1 MIQFLDLHSINSRD
15 REEFKSAFD
24 RVLDS
29 GWLIL
34 GNETSQFESE
44 FAAYCGAS
52 YGIGVAN
59 GLDALIL
66 VLRAWGVGP
75 GDEVIVPSNTFIATW
90 LAVSAVGATIVP
102 VEPDSETYN
111 ITAMAVEAAI
121 TSKTKVVVPVHLYGQ
136 PADMQAIN
144 AVARSHGLKVLED
157 AAQAHGA
164 SIGCQRV
171 GSFGDAAAFSF
182 YPGKNLGAL
191 GDGGAIT
198 TSDPKLAHQ
207 LRVLRNYGSQK
218 KYHHEVT
225 GVNSRLD
232 EIQSAFLRIKLR
244 RLESDNRRRREIAS
258 LYDKG
263 LSGLSSIQRPF
274 VAPNCVPVWHL
285 YVIRHQKR
293 AILADRLA
301 VNGVLT
307 GIHYPTPP
315 HLQEVYQNQKFNPGS
330 FPVSEELHRTVLSLP
345 MGPTMSDDDVCAVI
359 HKIKESINSLE
370 RDHTKQWY

>member
-1 MIQFLDLHSINSRD
+1 MIPFLDLHAINARD

-34 GNETSQFESE
+34 GSETSQFESE

-52 YGIGVAN
+52 YAIGVAN

-66 VLRAWGVGP
+66 VLRAWGIGP

-102 VEPDSETYN
+102 VEPDLATYN
-111 ITAMAVEAAI
+111 ITAMAVKEAI
-121 TSKTKVVVPVHLYGQ
+121 TSKTKAVLPVHLYGQ
-136 PADMQAIN
+136 PADMPAII
-144 AVARSHGLKVLED
+144 AVARSYGLKVLED

-164 SIGCQRV
+164 EIGGQRV

-198 TSDPKLAHQ
+198 TSDPELADQ
-207 LRVLRNYGSQK
+207 LRKLRNYGSK
-218 KYHHEVT
+218 EKYRHEVT

-232 EIQSAFLRIKLR
+232 EIQSAFLRVKLR
-244 RLESDNRRRREIAS
+244 RLDSDNDRRREIAS

-263 LSGLSSIQRPF
+263 LAGLPKVYLPL
-274 VAPNCVPVWHL
+274 VAPDCTHVWHL
-285 YVIRHQKR
+285 YVIRHQNR
-293 AILADRLA
+293 EMLADRLA
-301 VNGVLT
+301 ANGVFT
-307 GIHYPTPP
+307 GVHYPTPP
-315 HLQEVYQNQKFNPGS
+315 HIQGAYQNLKIMPGML
-330 FPVSEELHRTVLSLP
+330 PVSEELHRTALSLP
-345 MGPTMSDDDVCAVI
+345 MGPTMSDDDAHTVI
-359 HKIKESINSLE
+359 DKIRRSLE
-370 RDHTKQWY
+370 

>member
-1 MIQFLDLHSINSRD
+1 MIPFLDLHSINSRD

-34 GNETSQFESE
+34 GNETIQFESE

-52 YGIGVAN
+52 HAIGVAN

-66 VLRAWGVGP
+66 VLRAWGIGQ

-90 LAVSAVGATIVP
+90 LAVSAVGATLVP
-102 VEPDSETYN
+102 VEPDPATYN

-121 TSKTKVVVPVHLYGQ
+121 TSKTKAVVPVHLYGQ
-136 PADMQAIN
+136 PADMLAIN
-144 AVARSHGLKVLED
+144 AVARSYGVKVLED

-164 SIGCQRV
+164 AIGGQRV

-198 TSDPKLAHQ
+198 TSDPDLARE
-207 LRVLRNYGSQK
+207 LRMLRNYGSK
-218 KYHHEVT
+218 EKYCHEVT
-225 GVNSRLD
+225 GSNSRLD
-232 EIQSAFLRIKLR
+232 EIQSAFLRVKLR
-244 RLESDNRRRREIAS
+244 SLDSDNNRRREIANRYS
-258 LYDKG
+258 ECLAILDG
-263 LSGLSSIQRPF
+263 LQLPT
-274 VAPNCVPVWHL
+274 VAFEFNPVWHL
-285 YVIRHQKR
+285 YVIRHEKR
-293 AILADRLA
+293 TQLAELLLKR
-301 VNGVLT
+301 GIHT

-315 HLQEVYQNQKFNPGS
+315 HLQGAYRCLEIQNCSLPI
-330 FPVSEELHRTVLSLP
+330 SEELHRTVLSLP
-345 MGPTMSDDDVCAVI
+345 MGPTMSDEDVNAVI
-359 HKIKESINSLE
+359 RSIKDSIKSL
-370 RDHTKQWY
+370 

>member
-1 MIQFLDLHSINSRD
+1 MIPFLDLHSINSRD

-52 YGIGVAN
+52 HAIGVAN

-66 VLRAWGVGP
+66 VLRAWGIGQ

-102 VEPDSETYN
+102 VEPDPATYN

-121 TSKTKVVVPVHLYGQ
+121 TSKTKAVVPVHLYGQ
-136 PADMQAIN
+136 PADMLAIN
-144 AVARSHGLKVLED
+144 AVARSYGVKVLED

-164 SIGCQRV
+164 AIGGQRV

-198 TSDPKLAHQ
+198 TSDPDLARE
-207 LRVLRNYGSQK
+207 LRMLRNYGSK
-218 KYHHEVT
+218 EKYCHEVT
-225 GVNSRLD
+225 GSNSRLD
-232 EIQSAFLRIKLR
+232 EIQSAFLRVKLR
-244 RLESDNRRRREIAS
+244 SLDSDNNRRREIANRYNEC
-258 LYDKG
+258 LAILDG
-263 LSGLSSIQRPF
+263 LQLPT
-274 VAPNCVPVWHL
+274 VAFECNPVWHL
-285 YVIRHQKR
+285 YVIRHKKR
-293 AILADRLA
+293 TQLADLLLKR
-301 VNGVLT
+301 GIHT

-315 HLQEVYQNQKFNPGS
+315 HLQGAYRCLEIQHGS
-330 FPVSEELHRTVLSLP
+330 LPISEELHRTVLSLP
-345 MGPTMSDDDVCAVI
+345 MGPTMSDEDVNAVI
-359 HKIKESINSLE
+359 RSIKESIKSL
-370 RDHTKQWY
+370 